1 MKLDWKWILGT
12 ILILLIA
19 LPFLWQLII
28 PNSGYGT
35 MMRSYSYHMPMMG
48 YSYGMMPFGMILM
61 WLVLPGTLTLI
72 MLGIAWLIKQLTVK

>member
-1 MKLDWKWILGT
+1 
-12 ILILLIA
+12 
-19 LPFLWQLII
+19 
-28 PNSGYGT
+28 
-35 MMRSYSYHMPMMG
+35 MPMMG